1 MSKCENMFYVG
12 SFLSFIFVLLYK
24 PRAKKTIFFNWNVIL
39 SEFCYICEVTKG
51 ANIDESVSL
60 LSRIGNLTVS
70 KRRGRAI
77 TFITWIVICLNI
89 YIKEMPYCDFTR

>member
-51 ANIDESVSL
+51 
-60 LSRIGNLTVS
+60 G
-70 KRRGRAI
+70 KH
-77 TFITWIVICLNI
+77 
-89 YIKEMPYCDFTR
+89 